1 MAEAIVDWRVD
12 EDGQL
17 RPYVVTGKGR
27 PVQAT
32 WAPQEGSQRAFL
44 ECQAFECLYEGTR
57 GPGKTDT
64 VIMDFAQHCGPDR
77 RTDKSQPQWSG
88 WGAEWRGILFRQTFP
103 QLSDVIVK
111 TKKWFPLL
119 FPEAKYNEST
129 HTWVW
134 PTGETLRFAYGARE
148 ADYWNYHGHCV
159 DEGEVLTRNGWV
171 AIENVRV
178 GDEVLSAD
186 EANRLSWQRV
196 ASVTHD
202 HYNGQL
208 VRHEGRGRYMSFTPN
223 HRLPTVSGL
232 KEYCCT
238 GRNVSVRA
246 AGWLWEGETIESFE
260 VPEVSRGP
268 RDSFV
273 DAVPTRI
280 SGDDFCTLLGWYLSE
295 GCLDYCA
302 VQIAQEKIEHRPKI
316 KALLDRLCSEY
327 RTTDGGFSF
336 LSKSWSS
343 WLKQFGKSRDKFV
356 PAIVK
361 NASRQQ
367 LQLFFDAYVDGDG
380 TRQGQRVYVYTISKR
395 MADDLA
401 EIAVRLG
408 YAVYVTSGQKPNRDG
423 PGYTV
428 ACNPRPVVNIVTDN
442 RERRVQ
448 RLSHHT
454 QVHRVQ
460 HTGMVYCLGV
470 ENNHTF
476 FIRQRG
482 SVWLSGNS
490 WPWMAFEELT
500 TWNDPGFF
508 LKMQS
513 CCRSTVKGIPKKLR
527 ATTNPYGPGH
537 NWVKARYHLP
547 LPPGRIEGPLIRE
560 KDQEGKPVPE
570 RMAIHG
576 FLDENKILL
585 MADPEYK
592 SRIRAA
598 ARNKAELAAW
608 MDGSW
613 DIVAGGM
620 FDDVWDAKRHVVP
633 VFDIPHSWRIDRSF
647 DWGSSRP
654 FSVGWWAESDG
665 SDIRLRDGRVCSTV
679 RGDLFRIGEWY
690 GWTGQPNEGKRML
703 ATDIA
708 KGIIERELALGIHG
722 RCKAGPADAAI
733 FKTENGVCIANDLMT
748 PVIVN
753 GEKRQI
759 RFVSS
764 NSAPGTRKIG
774 WELMR
779 RRFLAAAPQEGHR
792 GPREFPGLFVFDRCE
807 QFRRTVPVLPRDDKD
822 LDDVDSDTEDHIADE
837 SRYRCMFSQWRPKSG
852 TVVGVAG

>member
-1 MAEAIVDWRVD
+1 MAEAVVDWRVD

-27 PVQAT
+27 PIAAT

-57 GPGKTDT
+57 GPGKRLSDDEVVLTDSGWKRIGNVSYADKLVARDGTYTSIIGIFRSQSEQLYRVTFEDGASVVADADHLWTVYSRRNGARDGEVVRTTRQLLESDLSQWAIPLLDAPAPGKKWEGPDPYILGLLLGDGTLTGQYTTLYTADQYIHDYVCARGWRGRQYKPGVWMLYCSTDEQYRDVLGRVSREAKHVPQELLDADPHTRLRLLQGLMDSDGYCDKEGRCGAKTISPQLADAYVYLIRSLGGKSSKRLQTFPEWENRKPIWRVSCSHANKFNPFAMPRKADRVTTVRTHTMRAIRTIEPSGPGPATCFTVDHPGHLYVTRDFVLTHNTDT
-64 VIMDFAQHCGPDR
+64 LIMDFAQHCGPDR

-129 HTWVW
+129 HTWSW

-148 ADYWNYHGHCV
+148 ADYWNYHGH
-159 DEGEVLTRNGWV
+159 
-171 AIENVRV
+171 
-178 GDEVLSAD
+178 
-186 EANRLSWQRV
+186 
-196 ASVTHD
+196 
-202 HYNGQL
+202 
-208 VRHEGRGRYMSFTPN
+208 
-223 HRLPTVSGL
+223 
-232 KEYCCT
+232 
-238 GRNVSVRA
+238 
-246 AGWLWEGETIESFE
+246 
-260 VPEVSRGP
+260 
-268 RDSFV
+268 
-273 DAVPTRI
+273 
-280 SGDDFCTLLGWYLSE
+280 
-295 GCLDYCA
+295 
-302 VQIAQEKIEHRPKI
+302 
-316 KALLDRLCSEY
+316 
-327 RTTDGGFSF
+327 
-336 LSKSWSS
+336 
-343 WLKQFGKSRDKFV
+343 
-356 PAIVK
+356 
-361 NASRQQ
+361 
-367 LQLFFDAYVDGDG
+367 
-380 TRQGQRVYVYTISKR
+380 
-395 MADDLA
+395 
-401 EIAVRLG
+401 
-408 YAVYVTSGQKPNRDG
+408 
-423 PGYTV
+423 
-428 ACNPRPVVNIVTDN
+428 
-442 RERRVQ
+442 
-448 RLSHHT
+448 
-454 QVHRVQ
+454 
-460 HTGMVYCLGV
+460 
-470 ENNHTF
+470 
-476 FIRQRG
+476 
-482 SVWLSGNS
+482 S

-513 CCRSTVKGIPKKLR
+513 CCRSTVVGIPKKLR

-547 LPPGRIEGPLIRE
+547 LAPGRIEGPLIFDKGE
-560 KDQEGKPVPE
+560 DGKPLPE

-576 FLDENKILL
+576 YLDENKILL

-620 FDDVWDAKRHVVP
+620 FDDVWNAKRHVVP
-633 VFDIPHSWRIDRSF
+633 AFDIPHSWRIDRSF

-708 KGIIERELALGIHG
+708 KGIVERELALGIHG
-722 RCKAGPADAAI
+722 RCKAGPADAAV

>member
-1 MAEAIVDWRVD
+1 MAEAIVDWRID
-12 EDGQL
+12 AADGQL

-27 PVQAT
+27 PIMAT

-44 ECQAFECLYEGTR
+44 ECQAFECLYEGAR

-64 VIMDFAQHCGPDR
+64 LIMDFAQHVGPDR
-77 RTDKSQPQWSG
+77 RKDKSQPQWSG

-148 ADYWNYHGHCV
+148 ADYWNYHGH
-159 DEGEVLTRNGWV
+159 
-171 AIENVRV
+171 
-178 GDEVLSAD
+178 
-186 EANRLSWQRV
+186 
-196 ASVTHD
+196 
-202 HYNGQL
+202 
-208 VRHEGRGRYMSFTPN
+208 
-223 HRLPTVSGL
+223 
-232 KEYCCT
+232 
-238 GRNVSVRA
+238 
-246 AGWLWEGETIESFE
+246 
-260 VPEVSRGP
+260 
-268 RDSFV
+268 
-273 DAVPTRI
+273 
-280 SGDDFCTLLGWYLSE
+280 
-295 GCLDYCA
+295 
-302 VQIAQEKIEHRPKI
+302 
-316 KALLDRLCSEY
+316 
-327 RTTDGGFSF
+327 
-336 LSKSWSS
+336 
-343 WLKQFGKSRDKFV
+343 
-356 PAIVK
+356 
-361 NASRQQ
+361 
-367 LQLFFDAYVDGDG
+367 
-380 TRQGQRVYVYTISKR
+380 
-395 MADDLA
+395 
-401 EIAVRLG
+401 
-408 YAVYVTSGQKPNRDG
+408 
-423 PGYTV
+423 
-428 ACNPRPVVNIVTDN
+428 
-442 RERRVQ
+442 
-448 RLSHHT
+448 
-454 QVHRVQ
+454 
-460 HTGMVYCLGV
+460 
-470 ENNHTF
+470 
-476 FIRQRG
+476 
-482 SVWLSGNS
+482 S

-500 TWNDPGFF
+500 TWSDPGFF

-527 ATTNPYGPGH
+527 ATTNPYGCVPFGDVLTTRGWVRIQDVRKGDTVVSVRQNGTACETVVAAVISQQYCGTMIHRHGAGLDMVFTEDHRLPLPDGRIRHFYDLPGQANIRRTAKGWEGQPLLSFSPPVIKTKRKPISPVPDSISGSDFAELLGWLISEGSARFGSSQFQIAQMKSENKDRIRVLLDRCGFTYSETFNQFQIYGKRWAQWVASLGPRSWLKMLPKWFLRCETKILRQFFDAAMLGDGCGGVYYTLSRVLADQMAEIAIKLGYSVRVTSGTRDGRAHRGYAVCCTHRDVIQLVTGNHKYNVKTTCKSVNIQREQFTGQVYCLSVPETETFFIRQNGCVWLSGNSGH

-585 MADPEYK
+585 TADPEYK

-722 RCKAGPADAAI
+722 RCKAGPADAAV

-753 GEKRQI
+753 GEKHQI

-792 GPREFPGLFVFDRCE
+792 GPREFPGLFVFERCE

-837 SRYRCMFSQWRPKSG
+837 SRYRVMFSQWRPKGG